1 MHDFFFAIV
10 AVLATLGFYSAHLRF
25 KFKVIL
31 IIMVH
36 TWKIAQIWRN
46 FGVMPTMWSFSVDF
60 NKKIPATSSN
70 NDALQTIKVGISH
83 KFDHLAHSQN
93 LLTST
98 SWIFATAEPV
108 CVPVCVSVCVR
119 ACAELS
125 SMFTICV
132 SSAEYWPS
140 EYTYMLDIRQIPVCA
155 GHQILS
161 LLQYV
166 MST

>member
-25 KFKVIL
+25 EFKVIL
-31 IIMVH
+31 
-36 TWKIAQIWRN
+36 KIAQIWRN
-46 FGVMPTMWSFSVDF
+46 FGVMPAIWSFSVDF
-60 NKKIPATSSN
+60 NKKQIPATSSN

-140 EYTYMLDIRQIPVCA
+140 EYTYMLDIRQVPVCA

-161 LLQYV
+161 LYV
-166 MST
+166 MAT